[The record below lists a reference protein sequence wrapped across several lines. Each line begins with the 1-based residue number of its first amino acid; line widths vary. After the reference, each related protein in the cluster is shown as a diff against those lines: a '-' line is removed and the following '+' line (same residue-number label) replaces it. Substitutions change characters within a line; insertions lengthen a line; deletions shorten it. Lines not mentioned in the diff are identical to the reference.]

1 MLQIE
6 NLTKRYGSLLAVDG
20 LSLQVQSGEIFG
32 FLGPNGAGKSTVV
45 NLAVGLLKPDGGRI
59 QIGTHGNPESPAVRQ
74 HVGLAPQSLALYA
87 DLNARENL
95 TFFGRLYGLQGKK
108 LTKQVDWAID
118 FVDLK
123 DRQLDPVD
131 TFSGGMKRR
140 VNLAAALLHEPEIL
154 LLDEPTVGVDPQSRN
169 AILERVVALKQRGC
183 TVIYTSHYMEEV
195 ERICDRV
202 AIIDEGKLL
211 AMGTVQDLINQHGG
225 GHRVVATH
233 PKGEESFPLT
243 NPSDAIRSL
252 ARVPDMLSFRTE
264 QPTLETVFL
273 NLTGRSLRDT

>member
-6 NLTKRYGSLLAVDG
+6 NLTKSYGSLLAVDG
-20 LSLQVQSGEIFG
+20 LSLHVQRGEIFG

-45 NLAVGLLKPDGGRI
+45 NLAVGLLKPDSGRI
-59 QIGTHGNPESPAVRQ
+59 QIGTHGNPESPAVRR
-74 HVGLAPQSLALYA
+74 HIGFAPQSLALYS

-95 TFFGRLYGLQGKK
+95 AFFGRLYGLQGKK
-108 LTKQVDWAID
+108 LTKQVDWAIE

-123 DRQLDPVD
+123 DRQLDLVD
-131 TFSGGMKRR
+131 TYSGGMKRR
-140 VNLAAALLHEPEIL
+140 VNLAAALLHDPKLL

-169 AILERVVALKQRGC
+169 AILERILTLKQGGC

-211 AMGTVQDLINQHGG
+211 AMGTVQDLITKHGG
-225 GHRVVATH
+225 GNRVLATH
-233 PKGEESFPLT
+233 AKGEENFPLN
-243 NPSDAIRSL
+243 NPNDAIRSL
-252 ARVPDMLSFRTE
+252 ARIPDMLSFRTE